1 MRERESIAADF
12 KLRHY
17 RRLLRTG
24 AANLS
29 APGLTRQ
36 DNDLIVIENAEAA
49 VAFKRA
55 FDARFA
61 SGDALSAGTK

>member
-1 MRERESIAADF
+1 
-12 KLRHY
+12 
-17 RRLLRTG
+17 
-24 AANLS
+24 
-29 APGLTRQ
+29 
-36 DNDLIVIENAEAA
+36 LIVIENAEAA